1 MLCTKMNNSHLLRVK
16 WTAALALVAISL
28 LGLPAYAQSY
38 QVTRLVSDIANI
50 TGDNPADPD
59 LGNPWGLVAS
69 PTSPWWVADNGTGL
83 STLYD
88 GNGIKQGLTVTI
100 PDWTGSGQGVP
111 SGIVFNSTSDFD
123 LSANSNPATF
133 LFDSEDGT
141 IQGWNHNVNA
151 TESVIK
157 VNNFDNNAVYKGLA
171 LASAGGSN
179 YLYATN
185 FHDGTVEVYDKNFAA
200 HSFGANA
207 FVDSTIPSGFAPFGI
222 QLVGNNLIVTYAKQ
236 DADKHDDV
244 AGPGNGYVDVWDT
257 SGNLIGRLPHLI
269 QMDSPWG
276 IALAP
281 ANFGAFSNDLLIG
294 NFGSG
299 SIMVFN
305 PNSPFN
311 FIGLMQDE
319 AKLQLRI
326 DKLWAIEF
334 GNGHSAGPTNTL
346 FFTAGTFDETY
357 GIFGTILPVSG
368 QGAATNPQRK
378 GKVQNK

>member
-1 MLCTKMNNSHLLRVK
+1 MLSTRMNSSHLLRVG

-50 TGDNPADPD
+50 TGDNPADAD

-69 PTSPWWVADNGTGL
+69 PTSPWWVADNGTGV
-83 STLYD
+83 STLYN
-88 GNGIKQGLTVTI
+88 GNGVKQGLTVTI
-100 PDWTGSGQGVP
+100 PDWTGSGTGVP
-111 SGIVFNSTSDFD
+111 SGIAFNGTSDFQ
-123 LSANSNPATF
+123 LTTNNPATF

-151 TESVIK
+151 TTSVIE
-157 VNNFDNNAVYKGLA
+157 VNNFDSGAVYKGLA
-171 LASAGGSN
+171 LASAGGNN

-185 FHDGTVEVYDKNFAA
+185 FNAGTVEVYDKNFQP

-222 QLVGNNLIVTYAKQ
+222 QLVGNHLIVTYAKQ
-236 DADKHDDV
+236 NAAKHDDV

-269 QMDSPWG
+269 QMNSPWG

-281 ANFGAFSNDLLIG
+281 ANFGAFSSDLLIG

-305 PNSPFN
+305 PNPPFN

-357 GIFGTILPVSG
+357 GIFGNILPVSG

-378 GKVQNK
+378 GKIQNK